1 MKSKFQYSVL
11 FIFYLYFYKVERK
24 LEGKNWIII
33 IESELEI
40 TASFS
45 KIKEMFGLKNIVI
58 LGGCS
63 EISFIVITKTIAT
76 LKWLADWFT
85 TSKIRFFIVRV
96 MFGKRNDSRDL
107 YIDIDRKIKISWYFY
122 KKY

>member
-107 YIDIDRKIKISWYFY
+107 YIDRKIKISWYFY

>member
-33 IESELEI
+33 IESELKI

-45 KIKEMFGLKNIVI
+45 KIKEMFGLKNVVI

>member
-11 FIFYLYFYKVERK
+11 FIFYLYFYKIERK

-107 YIDIDRKIKISWYFY
+107 YIDRKIKISWYFY

>member
-45 KIKEMFGLKNIVI
+45 KIKEMFGLKNVVI

-107 YIDIDRKIKISWYFY
+107 YIDRKIKISWYFY

>member
-33 IESELEI
+33 IESELKI

-45 KIKEMFGLKNIVI
+45 KIKEMFGLKNVVI

-107 YIDIDRKIKISWYFY
+107 YIDRKIKISWYFY